1 MESNGEALKIHMSH
15 STKQILDS
23 FGTFETEMRGFVS
36 IKGKGEMMTFWL
48 NGEKSPEEASPL
60 NHNGSNHV
68 NGSLPALESTKPAVK
83 LPVAV
88 VPPMTTQSDYS
99 SPKKVT
105 INDRQSNHNGSIL
118 AVVDDSL
125 LNGKKTSFFGK
136 KKQLSLNNENLQP
149 LLSK

>member
-23 FGTFETEMRGFVS
+23 FGTFDMEMRGFVS

-48 NGEKSPEEASPL
+48 NGEKSLEANSPL
-60 NHNGSNHV
+60 NHNGHVQV
-68 NGSLPALESTKPAVK
+68 NGVLPAIESAKSSLK

-88 VPPMTTQSDYS
+88 VPPMTTQSS
-99 SPKKVT
+99 FPSTKKVT
-105 INDRQSNHNGSIL
+105 INDLQNNHNSSL
-118 AVVDDSL
+118 KDLSL
-125 LNGKKTSFFGK
+125 LNGKKASFFGK
-136 KKQLSLNNENLQP
+136 KKQISVNNENLQP